1 MKNTFKIFFS
11 DIKSLSRHFFA
22 VLVVIAIMII
32 PALYAWVNIYAN
44 SDPYGNTGNISVA
57 VASDDLGYEGQN
69 MGESVLEGLK
79 DNKSINWV
87 FTGSTDKAIKG
98 VESGKY
104 YAAIVIGE
112 NFSRNMY
119 DLKSALTDNESTVTY
134 YKNAKTNAI
143 AVKITDTAA
152 ETVQNNVKVQYLKV
166 LFQTVFTKGQ
176 ELGED
181 IDEEQAVNAVIA
193 QLTDLSK
200 SLRHYSDSVG
210 RFVSDSSS
218 ISYVLSGIG
227 SSTANAS
234 AALSGSQATLNS
246 AQAAVSNA
254 QTSIDQLAN
263 GLDGKLAELEADL
276 DAVTDALNKL
286 ASSEV
291 INGSIELHNQM
302 VDNAKNAAAKL
313 QTHLEALRAI
323 LPENSALSGTAYVA
337 NTLDALIERTKQM
350 QNQLD
355 LLYNDASFVE
365 DAANITGACADTV
378 SLMRSMITNQLK
390 TGIDMM
396 LTNLSSTLNMMSPLI
411 SSLGITL
418 DDIAP
423 VVESAGDTLSYVSS
437 AMTRLQSLMNRV
449 ADACDQLL
457 VKINEGTADE
467 RLQTLITVLNGNA
480 EKYAEFLSS
489 PVSVTE
495 ETIYPVASYGDA
507 MTPFYSALAI
517 WVGGVILTAI
527 LKVGRYISARLPVS
541 GAGHVLGGVGNNEL
555 CLYGGDLFAGAGVR
569 RYRQGDRDRH
579 RRHAGRR
586 LLRLLPDRDPAGYIQ
601 QDLSLLPLPVR
612 HKRNA
617 RGDMR
622 HVSMGLLDLSRRAYD
637 IRRRRHTHRPCAE
650 KAVYKAQPLR
660 RARSGE
666 IGGAV
671 IWQRNSMS
679 ASAKTAPMCFTA
691 SCLCTPSRCTRAISA
706 A

>member
-57 VASDDLGYEGQN
+57 VASDDQGYEGQN

-119 DLKSALTDNESTVTY
+119 DLKSALTDDESTVTY

-234 AALSGSQATLNS
+234 AALSGSQATLSS
-246 AQAAVSNA
+246 AQAAVTNA

-291 INGSIELHNQM
+291 LNGSIELHNQM
-302 VDNAKNAAAKL
+302 VDNAKNAAANL

-355 LLYNDASFVE
+355 LLYNDASFAE

-396 LTNLSSTLNMMSPLI
+396 LSNLSSTLNMMSPLI

-437 AMTRLQSLMNRV
+437 AMTRLQSLMTRV
-449 ADACDQLL
+449 ADACDDLL

-517 WVGGVILTAI
+517 WVGGVVLTAI
-527 LKVGRYISARLPVS
+527 LKVEAEPKGLRNVTEGQKYWGKFLLFFILGQIQTAVI
-541 GAGHVLGGVGNNEL
+541 VLGDIYLLGCQCQEPVMFWVASAITSFAFTAVIYSL
-555 CLYGGDLFAGAGVR
+555 ALAFGDIGRAIVIVIVVMQVAGSSGS
-569 RYRQGDRDRH
+569 YPIEI
-579 RRHAGRR
+579 
-586 LLRLLPDRDPAGYIQ
+586 LPDIFSKIYLFFPFPYAI
-601 QDLSLLPLPVR
+601 
-612 HKRNA
+612 NA
-617 RGDMR
+617 MR
-622 HVSMGLLDLSRRAYD
+622 EAICGMYQWDYWIYLGELIIFAVGGILIGLVLRKPFIKLNRFVE
-637 IRRRRHTHRPCAE
+637 HEVE
-650 KAVYKAQPLR
+650 K
-660 RARSGE
+660 SG
-666 IGGAV
+666 V
-671 IWQRNSMS
+671 
-679 ASAKTAPMCFTA
+679 
-691 SCLCTPSRCTRAISA
+691 L
-706 A
+706 

>member
-57 VASDDLGYEGQN
+57 VASDDQGYEGQN

-119 DLKSALTDNESTVTY
+119 DLKSALTDDESTVTY

-227 SSTANAS
+227 SGSANAS
-234 AALSGSQATLNS
+234 AALSGSQATLSS
-246 AQAAVSNA
+246 AQAAVTNA

-276 DAVTDALNKL
+276 DAVTDVLNKL

-291 INGSIELHNQM
+291 LNGSIELHNQM
-302 VDNAKNAAAKL
+302 VDNAKNAAANL

-355 LLYNDASFVE
+355 LLYNDASFAE

-390 TGIDMM
+390 TSIDMM

-437 AMTRLQSLMNRV
+437 AMTRLQSLMTRV
-449 ADACDQLL
+449 ADACDDLL

-517 WVGGVILTAI
+517 WVGGVVLTAI
-527 LKVGRYISARLPVS
+527 LKVEAEPKGLRNVTEGQKYWGKFLLFFILGQIQTAVI
-541 GAGHVLGGVGNNEL
+541 VLGDIYLLGCQCQEPVMFWVASAITSFAFTAVIYSL
-555 CLYGGDLFAGAGVR
+555 ALAFGDIGKAIVIVIVVMQVAGSSGS
-569 RYRQGDRDRH
+569 YPIEI
-579 RRHAGRR
+579 
-586 LLRLLPDRDPAGYIQ
+586 LPDIFSKIYLFFPFPYAI
-601 QDLSLLPLPVR
+601 
-612 HKRNA
+612 NA
-617 RGDMR
+617 MR
-622 HVSMGLLDLSRRAYD
+622 EAICGMYQWDYWIYLGELMIFAVGGILIGLVLRKPFIKLNRFVE
-637 IRRRRHTHRPCAE
+637 HEVE
-650 KAVYKAQPLR
+650 K
-660 RARSGE
+660 SG
-666 IGGAV
+666 V
-671 IWQRNSMS
+671 
-679 ASAKTAPMCFTA
+679 
-691 SCLCTPSRCTRAISA
+691 L
-706 A
+706 

>member
-57 VASDDLGYEGQN
+57 VASDDQGYEGQN

-119 DLKSALTDNESTVTY
+119 DLKSALTDDESTVTY

-227 SSTANAS
+227 SGSANAS
-234 AALSGSQATLNS
+234 AALSGSQATLSS
-246 AQAAVSNA
+246 AQAAVTNA

-291 INGSIELHNQM
+291 LNGSIELHNQM
-302 VDNAKNAAAKL
+302 VDNAKNAAANL

-437 AMTRLQSLMNRV
+437 AMTRLQSLMTRV
-449 ADACDQLL
+449 ADACDDLL

-517 WVGGVILTAI
+517 WVGGVVLTAI
-527 LKVGRYISARLPVS
+527 LKVEAEPKGLRNVTEGQKYWGKFILFF
-541 GAGHVLGGVGNNEL
+541 VLGQIQTAVIVL
-555 CLYGGDLFAGAGVR
+555 GDIYLLGCQCQEPWLFWAAAAITSFAFTAVIYSLALAFGDIGKAIVIVIVVMQVAGSSGS
-569 RYRQGDRDRH
+569 YPIEI
-579 RRHAGRR
+579 
-586 LLRLLPDRDPAGYIQ
+586 LPDIFSKIYLFFPFPYAI
-601 QDLSLLPLPVR
+601 
-612 HKRNA
+612 NA
-617 RGDMR
+617 MR
-622 HVSMGLLDLSRRAYD
+622 EAICGMYQWDYWIYLGELMIFAVGGILIGLVLRKPFIKLNRFVE
-637 IRRRRHTHRPCAE
+637 HEVE
-650 KAVYKAQPLR
+650 K
-660 RARSGE
+660 SG
-666 IGGAV
+666 V
-671 IWQRNSMS
+671 
-679 ASAKTAPMCFTA
+679 
-691 SCLCTPSRCTRAISA
+691 L
-706 A
+706 

>member
-57 VASDDLGYEGQN
+57 VASDDQGYEGQN

-176 ELGED
+176 ELGDD

-200 SLRHYSDSVG
+200 SLRHYSNSVG
-210 RFVSDSSS
+210 QFVSDSSS

-246 AQAAVSNA
+246 AQAAVTNA

-291 INGSIELHNQM
+291 LNGSIELHNQM
-302 VDNAKNAAAKL
+302 VDNAKNAAANL
-313 QTHLEALRAI
+313 QTHLESLRAI

-355 LLYNDASFVE
+355 LLYNNASFVE

-437 AMTRLQSLMNRV
+437 AMTRLQSLMTRV
-449 ADACDQLL
+449 ADACDDLL

-517 WVGGVILTAI
+517 WVGGVVLTAI
-527 LKVGRYISARLPVS
+527 LKVEAEPKGLRNVTEGQKYWGKFLLFFILGQIQTAVI
-541 GAGHVLGGVGNNEL
+541 VLGDIYLLGCQCQEPVMFWVASAITSFAFTAVIYSL
-555 CLYGGDLFAGAGVR
+555 ALAFGDIGKAIVIVIVVMQVAGSSGS
-569 RYRQGDRDRH
+569 YPIEI
-579 RRHAGRR
+579 
-586 LLRLLPDRDPAGYIQ
+586 LPDIFSKIYLFFPFPYAI
-601 QDLSLLPLPVR
+601 
-612 HKRNA
+612 NA
-617 RGDMR
+617 MR
-622 HVSMGLLDLSRRAYD
+622 EAICGMYQWDYFIYLGELMIFAVGGILIGLVLRKPFIKLNRFVE
-637 IRRRRHTHRPCAE
+637 HEVE
-650 KAVYKAQPLR
+650 K
-660 RARSGE
+660 SG
-666 IGGAV
+666 V
-671 IWQRNSMS
+671 
-679 ASAKTAPMCFTA
+679 
-691 SCLCTPSRCTRAISA
+691 L
-706 A
+706 

>member
-57 VASDDLGYEGQN
+57 VASDDHGYEGQN

-119 DLKSALTDNESTVTY
+119 DLKSALTDDESTVTY

-246 AQAAVSNA
+246 AQAAVTNA
-254 QTSIDQLAN
+254 QTSIDRLAN

-396 LTNLSSTLNMMSPLI
+396 LSNLSSTLNMMSPLI

-423 VVESAGDTLSYVSS
+423 GDESAGDTLSYVSS
-437 AMTRLQSLMNRV
+437 AMTRLQSLMTRV
-449 ADACDQLL
+449 ADACDDLL

-517 WVGGVILTAI
+517 WVGGVVLTAI
-527 LKVGRYISARLPVS
+527 LKVEAEPKGLRNVTEGQKYWGKFILFF
-541 GAGHVLGGVGNNEL
+541 VLGQIQTAVIVL
-555 CLYGGDLFAGAGVR
+555 GDIYLLGCQCQEPVMFWVASAITSFAFTAVIYSLALAFGDIGRAIVIVIVVMQVAGSSGS
-569 RYRQGDRDRH
+569 YPIEI
-579 RRHAGRR
+579 
-586 LLRLLPDRDPAGYIQ
+586 LPDIFSKIYLFFPFPYAI
-601 QDLSLLPLPVR
+601 
-612 HKRNA
+612 NA
-617 RGDMR
+617 MR
-622 HVSMGLLDLSRRAYD
+622 EAICGMYQWDYWIYLGELIIFAVGGILIGLVLRKPFIKLNRFVE
-637 IRRRRHTHRPCAE
+637 HEVE
-650 KAVYKAQPLR
+650 K
-660 RARSGE
+660 SG
-666 IGGAV
+666 V
-671 IWQRNSMS
+671 
-679 ASAKTAPMCFTA
+679 
-691 SCLCTPSRCTRAISA
+691 L
-706 A
+706 

>member
-313 QTHLEALRAI
+313 QTHLESLRAI

-437 AMTRLQSLMNRV
+437 AMTRLQSLMTRV

-527 LKVGRYISARLPVS
+527 LKVEAEPKGLRNVTEGQKILGQVHPVLHPRADTDRGHRSGRYISARLPVS

-586 LLRLLPDRDPAGYIQ
+586 LLRLLPDRDPA
-601 QDLSLLPLPVR
+601 
-612 HKRNA
+612 
-617 RGDMR
+617 
-622 HVSMGLLDLSRRAYD
+622 
-637 IRRRRHTHRPCAE
+637 
-650 KAVYKAQPLR
+650 
-660 RARSGE
+660 
-666 IGGAV
+666 
-671 IWQRNSMS
+671 
-679 ASAKTAPMCFTA
+679 
-691 SCLCTPSRCTRAISA
+691 
-706 A
+706 

>member
-57 VASDDLGYEGQN
+57 VASDDQGYEGQN

-119 DLKSALTDNESTVTY
+119 DLKSALTDDESTVTY

-176 ELGED
+176 ELGDD

-227 SSTANAS
+227 SGSANAS
-234 AALSGSQATLNS
+234 AALSGSQATLSS
-246 AQAAVSNA
+246 AQAAVTNA

-291 INGSIELHNQM
+291 LNGSIELHNQM
-302 VDNAKNAAAKL
+302 VDNVKNAAANL

-437 AMTRLQSLMNRV
+437 AMTRLQSLMTRV

-517 WVGGVILTAI
+517 WVGGVVLTAI
-527 LKVGRYISARLPVS
+527 LKVEAEPKGLRNVTEGQKYWGKFLLFFILGQIQTAVI
-541 GAGHVLGGVGNNEL
+541 VLGDIYLLGCQCQEPVMFWVASAITSFAFTAVIYSL
-555 CLYGGDLFAGAGVR
+555 ALAFGDIGKAIVIVIVVMQVAGSSGS
-569 RYRQGDRDRH
+569 YPIEI
-579 RRHAGRR
+579 
-586 LLRLLPDRDPAGYIQ
+586 LPDIFSKIYLFFPFPYAI
-601 QDLSLLPLPVR
+601 
-612 HKRNA
+612 NA
-617 RGDMR
+617 MR
-622 HVSMGLLDLSRRAYD
+622 EAICGMYQWDYFIYLGELMIFAVGGILIGLVLRKPFIKLNRFVE
-637 IRRRRHTHRPCAE
+637 HEVE
-650 KAVYKAQPLR
+650 K
-660 RARSGE
+660 SG
-666 IGGAV
+666 V
-671 IWQRNSMS
+671 
-679 ASAKTAPMCFTA
+679 
-691 SCLCTPSRCTRAISA
+691 L
-706 A
+706 

>member
-57 VASDDLGYEGQN
+57 VASDDQGYEGQN

-119 DLKSALTDNESTVTY
+119 DLKSALTDDESTVTY

-227 SSTANAS
+227 SGSANAS
-234 AALSGSQATLNS
+234 AALSGSQATLSS
-246 AQAAVSNA
+246 AQAAVTNA

-291 INGSIELHNQM
+291 LNGSIELHNQM
-302 VDNAKNAAAKL
+302 VDNAKNAAANL
-313 QTHLEALRAI
+313 QTHLESLRAI

-355 LLYNDASFVE
+355 LLYNNASFVE

-396 LTNLSSTLNMMSPLI
+396 LSNLSSTLNMMSPLI

-437 AMTRLQSLMNRV
+437 AMTRLQSLMTRV
-449 ADACDQLL
+449 ADACDDLL

-517 WVGGVILTAI
+517 WVGGVVLTAI
-527 LKVGRYISARLPVS
+527 LKVEAEPKGLRNVTEGQKYWGKFILFF
-541 GAGHVLGGVGNNEL
+541 VLGQIQTAVIVL
-555 CLYGGDLFAGAGVR
+555 GDIYLLGCQCQEPVMFWVASAITSFAFTAVIYSLALAFGDIGKAIVIVIVVMQVAGSSGS
-569 RYRQGDRDRH
+569 YPIEI
-579 RRHAGRR
+579 
-586 LLRLLPDRDPAGYIQ
+586 LPDIFSKIYLFFPFPYAI
-601 QDLSLLPLPVR
+601 
-612 HKRNA
+612 NA
-617 RGDMR
+617 MR
-622 HVSMGLLDLSRRAYD
+622 EAICGMYQWDYWIYLGELMIFAVGGILIGLVLRKPFIKLNRFVE
-637 IRRRRHTHRPCAE
+637 HEVE
-650 KAVYKAQPLR
+650 K
-660 RARSGE
+660 SG
-666 IGGAV
+666 V
-671 IWQRNSMS
+671 
-679 ASAKTAPMCFTA
+679 
-691 SCLCTPSRCTRAISA
+691 L
-706 A
+706 

>member
-57 VASDDLGYEGQN
+57 VASDDQGYEGQN

-119 DLKSALTDNESTVTY
+119 DLKSALTDDESTVTY

-227 SSTANAS
+227 SGSANAS
-234 AALSGSQATLNS
+234 AALSGSQATLSS
-246 AQAAVSNA
+246 AQAAVTNA

-291 INGSIELHNQM
+291 LNGSIELHNQM

-355 LLYNDASFVE
+355 LLYDDASFAE

-396 LTNLSSTLNMMSPLI
+396 LSNLSSTLNMMSPLI

-437 AMTRLQSLMNRV
+437 AMTRLQSLMTRV
-449 ADACDQLL
+449 ADACDDLL

-527 LKVGRYISARLPVS
+527 LKVEAEPKGLRNVTEGQKYWGKFLLFFILGQIQTAVI
-541 GAGHVLGGVGNNEL
+541 VLGDIYLLGCQCQEPVMFWVASAITSFAFTAVIYSL
-555 CLYGGDLFAGAGVR
+555 ALAFGDIGKAIVIVIVVMQVAGSSGS
-569 RYRQGDRDRH
+569 YPIEI
-579 RRHAGRR
+579 
-586 LLRLLPDRDPAGYIQ
+586 LPDIFSKIYLFFPFPYAI
-601 QDLSLLPLPVR
+601 
-612 HKRNA
+612 NA
-617 RGDMR
+617 MR
-622 HVSMGLLDLSRRAYD
+622 EAICGMYQWDYWVYLGELMIFAVGGILIGLVLRKPFIKLNRFVE
-637 IRRRRHTHRPCAE
+637 HEVE
-650 KAVYKAQPLR
+650 K
-660 RARSGE
+660 SG
-666 IGGAV
+666 V
-671 IWQRNSMS
+671 
-679 ASAKTAPMCFTA
+679 
-691 SCLCTPSRCTRAISA
+691 L
-706 A
+706 

>member
-57 VASDDLGYEGQN
+57 VASDDQGYEGQN

-119 DLKSALTDNESTVTY
+119 DLKSALTDDESTVTY

-227 SSTANAS
+227 SSSANAS
-234 AALSGSQATLNS
+234 AALSGSQATLSS
-246 AQAAVSNA
+246 AQAAVTNA

-291 INGSIELHNQM
+291 LNGSIELHNQM
-302 VDNAKNAAAKL
+302 VDNAKNAAANL

-378 SLMRSMITNQLK
+378 SLMRSIITNPLK

-437 AMTRLQSLMNRV
+437 AMTRLQSLMTRV
-449 ADACDQLL
+449 ADACDDLL

-517 WVGGVILTAI
+517 WVGGVVLTAI
-527 LKVGRYISARLPVS
+527 LKVEAEPKGLRNVTEGQKYWGKFILFFILGQIQTAVI
-541 GAGHVLGGVGNNEL
+541 VLGDIYLLGCQCQEPVMFWVASAITSFAFTAVIYSL
-555 CLYGGDLFAGAGVR
+555 ALAFGDIGRAIVIVIVVMQVAGSSGS
-569 RYRQGDRDRH
+569 YPIEI
-579 RRHAGRR
+579 
-586 LLRLLPDRDPAGYIQ
+586 LPDIFSKIYLFFPFPYAI
-601 QDLSLLPLPVR
+601 
-612 HKRNA
+612 NA
-617 RGDMR
+617 MR
-622 HVSMGLLDLSRRAYD
+622 EAICGMYQWDYWIYLGELMIFAVGGILIGLVLRKPFIKLNRFVE
-637 IRRRRHTHRPCAE
+637 HEVE
-650 KAVYKAQPLR
+650 K
-660 RARSGE
+660 SG
-666 IGGAV
+666 V
-671 IWQRNSMS
+671 
-679 ASAKTAPMCFTA
+679 
-691 SCLCTPSRCTRAISA
+691 L
-706 A
+706 

>member
-1 MKNTFKIFFS
+1 
-11 DIKSLSRHFFA
+11 
-22 VLVVIAIMII
+22 
-32 PALYAWVNIYAN
+32 
-44 SDPYGNTGNISVA
+44 
-57 VASDDLGYEGQN
+57 

-181 IDEEQAVNAVIA
+181 IEEEQAVNAVIA

-313 QTHLEALRAI
+313 QTHLESLRAI

-437 AMTRLQSLMNRV
+437 AMTRLQSLMTRV

-527 LKVGRYISARLPVS
+527 LKVEAEPKGLRNVTEGQKYWGKFILFF
-541 GAGHVLGGVGNNEL
+541 VLGQIQTAVIVL
-555 CLYGGDLFAGAGVR
+555 GDIYLLGCQCQEPVMFWVASAITSFAFTAVIYSLALAFGDIGKAIVIVIVVAGSSGS
-569 RYRQGDRDRH
+569 YPIEI
-579 RRHAGRR
+579 
-586 LLRLLPDRDPAGYIQ
+586 LPDIFSKIYLFFPFPYAI
-601 QDLSLLPLPVR
+601 
-612 HKRNA
+612 NA
-617 RGDMR
+617 MR
-622 HVSMGLLDLSRRAYD
+622 EAICGMYQWDYWIYLGELMIFAVGGILIGLVLRKPFIKLNRFVE
-637 IRRRRHTHRPCAE
+637 HEVE
-650 KAVYKAQPLR
+650 K
-660 RARSGE
+660 SG
-666 IGGAV
+666 V
-671 IWQRNSMS
+671 
-679 ASAKTAPMCFTA
+679 
-691 SCLCTPSRCTRAISA
+691 L
-706 A
+706 

>member
-57 VASDDLGYEGQN
+57 VASDDQGYEGQN

-119 DLKSALTDNESTVTY
+119 DLKSALTNDESTVTY

-234 AALSGSQATLNS
+234 AALSGSQATLSS
-246 AQAAVSNA
+246 AQAAVTNA

-291 INGSIELHNQM
+291 LNGSIELHNQM
-302 VDNAKNAAAKL
+302 VDNAKNAAANL

-355 LLYNDASFVE
+355 LLYNDASFAE

-437 AMTRLQSLMNRV
+437 AMTRLQSLMTRV
-449 ADACDQLL
+449 ADACDDLL

-517 WVGGVILTAI
+517 WVGGVVLTAI
-527 LKVGRYISARLPVS
+527 LKVEAEPKGLRNVTEGQKYWGKFILFF
-541 GAGHVLGGVGNNEL
+541 VLGQIQTAVIVL
-555 CLYGGDLFAGAGVR
+555 GDIYLLGCQCQEPVMFWVASAITSFAFTAVIYSLALAFGDIGRAIVIVIVVMQVAGSSGS
-569 RYRQGDRDRH
+569 YPIEI
-579 RRHAGRR
+579 
-586 LLRLLPDRDPAGYIQ
+586 LPDIFSKIYLFFPFPYAI
-601 QDLSLLPLPVR
+601 
-612 HKRNA
+612 NA
-617 RGDMR
+617 MR
-622 HVSMGLLDLSRRAYD
+622 EAICGMYQWDYWIYLGELIIFAVGGILIGLVLRKPFIKLNRFVE
-637 IRRRRHTHRPCAE
+637 HEVE
-650 KAVYKAQPLR
+650 K
-660 RARSGE
+660 SG
-666 IGGAV
+666 V
-671 IWQRNSMS
+671 
-679 ASAKTAPMCFTA
+679 
-691 SCLCTPSRCTRAISA
+691 L
-706 A
+706 

>member
-57 VASDDLGYEGQN
+57 VASDDQGYEGQN

-119 DLKSALTDNESTVTY
+119 DLKSALTDDESTVTY

-227 SSTANAS
+227 SGSANAS
-234 AALSGSQATLNS
+234 AALSGSQATLSS
-246 AQAAVSNA
+246 AQAAVTNA

-291 INGSIELHNQM
+291 LNGSIELHNQM
-302 VDNAKNAAAKL
+302 VDNAKNAAANL

-355 LLYNDASFVE
+355 LLYNDASFAE

-437 AMTRLQSLMNRV
+437 AMTRLQSLMTRV

-527 LKVGRYISARLPVS
+527 LKVEAEPKGLRNVTEGQKYWGKFILFF
-541 GAGHVLGGVGNNEL
+541 VLGQIQTAVIVL
-555 CLYGGDLFAGAGVR
+555 GDIYLLGCQCQEPVMFWVASAITSFAFTAVIYSLALAFGDIGKAIVIVIVVMQVAGSSGS
-569 RYRQGDRDRH
+569 YPIEI
-579 RRHAGRR
+579 
-586 LLRLLPDRDPAGYIQ
+586 LPDIFSKIYLFFPFPYAI
-601 QDLSLLPLPVR
+601 
-612 HKRNA
+612 NA
-617 RGDMR
+617 MR
-622 HVSMGLLDLSRRAYD
+622 EAICGMYQWDYWIYLGELMIFAVGGILIGLVLRKPFIKLNRFVE
-637 IRRRRHTHRPCAE
+637 HEVE
-650 KAVYKAQPLR
+650 K
-660 RARSGE
+660 SG
-666 IGGAV
+666 V
-671 IWQRNSMS
+671 
-679 ASAKTAPMCFTA
+679 
-691 SCLCTPSRCTRAISA
+691 L
-706 A
+706 